1 MTHQAKAAR
10 LVQLLNSS
18 AEDVRSMYA
27 EVGDMDV
34 ILNQIR
40 EDWEYACIVIVGGR
54 ANRHA
59 LCLASVCTC
68 LECVLYTECEHT
80 CFVEAL
86 DLPIRPKVRNFEL
99 FRA

>member
-1 MTHQAKAAR
+1 MTQQAKAAR
-10 LVQLLNSS
+10 LVRLLNSG
-18 AEDVRSMYA
+18 ADEVKGIYA
-27 EVGDMDV
+27 EAGDMDA
-34 ILNQIR
+34 ILHQIR
-40 EDWEYACIVIVGGR
+40 EDWEYSCIVIVGGR
-54 ANRHA
+54 ASRHS

-80 CFVEAL
+80 CFVDAL